1 MLRQNSLNRYTAGFL
16 DVNEQHLA
24 AIGEEH
30 SNYPFDAESASRT
43 RQHATAIGEEHRNLA
58 LMLRECFT
66 TVFLFLN
73 KTLVQEQTPP
83 IVARRVGA

>member
-30 SNYPFDAESASRT
+30 SNYPFATGMVFRT
-43 RQHATAIGEEHRNLA
+43 RQHVTAIELPGGTILYPFIGLSLSHSGFA
-58 LMLRECFT
+58 HT
-66 TVFLFLN
+66 
-73 KTLVQEQTPP
+73 
-83 IVARRVGA
+83 